1 MPGQRP
7 KVVIIGAGFG
17 GLDAAKTLRRTPADV
32 VVVDRQNHHCF
43 QPLLYQV
50 ATAALS
56 PADVAWPIRHILR
69 AQANAT
75 VLMEEVHGVDPSQK
89 LLHTNFGDV
98 TYDYLV
104 IATGAMHSY
113 FGHDEWAD
121 YAPGLKRI
129 EDATRIRR
137 SILIAFEQAELT
149 TDAAAQRRLL
159 TFVIVGGGATGVEM
173 AGAIAEIARQTLAAD
188 FRHIDPRTA
197 RIVLIEA
204 GPRLLPAFPTEQSDY
219 VRTALERA
227 GVEVKTDTRVTKCD
241 AQGVDFEVGRIDA
254 GTTIWA
260 AGVVASP
267 AARWLDAE
275 ADRAGRVKV
284 GPDLSVPGHPDIFVI
299 GDTAAVADAS
309 GRPVPGIAPAAKQM
323 GHYVARVIAARIAG
337 RPSARAISLH
347 ARRRTGDHRPPRGGG
362 EIRPLALAGFI
373 GWLFWSVVHI
383 YFLIGLRNRFIVA
396 FTWLWSYL
404 TFQRGARLITRPGAD
419 AEKITRRLPVLGAFA
434 GAIRVK
440 RFLNQRRCPL
450 VAHGG
455 HRYATNKLG
464 RHFYQLCRSSCYR
477 LQVIQ
482 CFKSSPTIRAARIV
496 TSLERPALLHP
507 TGQS

>member
-1 MPGQRP
+1 MPRQRS
-7 KVVIIGAGFG
+7 KVVIIGGGFG
-17 GLDAAKTLRRTPADV
+17 GLDAAKALRSTSADV
-32 VVVDRQNHHCF
+32 VVVDRQNYHCF

-75 VLMEEVHGVDPSQK
+75 VLMEDVHGVDPLQK
-89 LLHTNFGDV
+89 LLHTNYGDIA
-98 TYDYLV
+98 YDYLV

-113 FGHDEWAD
+113 FGHDEWAE

-149 TDAAAQRRLL
+149 SDAAEQRRLL
-159 TFVIVGGGATGVEM
+159 TFVTVGGGATGVEM

-197 RIVLIEA
+197 RIMLIEA
-204 GPRLLPAFPTEQSDY
+204 GSRLLPTFSTEQSDY

-227 GVEVKTDTRVTKCD
+227 GVEVKTDTRVIKCE
-241 AQGVDFEVGRIDA
+241 QGVEFEVGRINA

-284 GPDLSVPGHPDIFVI
+284 GPDLSMPGHPDIFVI
-299 GDTAAVADAS
+299 GDTAAVTDAS

-323 GHYVARVIAARIAG
+323 GNYVAKVIAARIAG
-337 RPSARAISLH
+337 RPSPAPFRYIHLGELATIGRRAAVVKLG
-347 ARRRTGDHRPPRGGG
+347 RLQLRGV
-362 EIRPLALAGFI
+362 I

-383 YFLIGLRNRFIVA
+383 YFLIGLRNRSIVA

-404 TFQRGARLITRPGAD
+404 TFQRGARLITEPERTP
-419 AEKITRRLPVLGAFA
+419 
-434 GAIRVK
+434 K
-440 RFLNQRRCPL
+440 R
-450 VAHGG
+450 
-455 HRYATNKLG
+455 
-464 RHFYQLCRSSCYR
+464 
-477 LQVIQ
+477 
-482 CFKSSPTIRAARIV
+482 
-496 TSLERPALLHP
+496 
-507 TGQS
+507 